1 MPPTVSHTI
10 NSIVMIDSSPSSS
23 GKATSL
29 LELHSSS
36 ALNICHGVERSSPA
50 NSPLKQ
56 RTRMKSDDEVDDD
69 EFANEL
75 ARYCDDEIANENQR
89 QSDALMLSPIHHAVS
104 AFSPINNMSVAASSI
119 NNETNNSLSTSVG
132 DERDD
137 APSLDDDNH
146 DGIDFSFPENEN
158 ETIEIRRSSDGM
170 SDDDNGGD
178 VVDVEEHE
186 ETEEERM
193 QREIE
198 ESVALARQLM
208 GEYHPYE
215 V

>member
-1 MPPTVSHTI
+1 
-10 NSIVMIDSSPSSS
+10 
-23 GKATSL
+23 
-29 LELHSSS
+29 
-36 ALNICHGVERSSPA
+36 
-50 NSPLKQ
+50 
-56 RTRMKSDDEVDDD
+56 
-69 EFANEL
+69 
-75 ARYCDDEIANENQR
+75 
-89 QSDALMLSPIHHAVS
+89 
-104 AFSPINNMSVAASSI
+104 VAASSI
-119 NNETNNSLSTSVG
+119 NETNDSLFLVGVG

-146 DGIDFSFPENEN
+146 DGIDFSFHDNEN

-170 SDDDNGGD
+170 SDDDNSGD

-208 GEYHPYE
+208 GEYHSYE
-215 V
+215 VYMHDNG

>member
-1 MPPTVSHTI
+1 
-10 NSIVMIDSSPSSS
+10 MIDSLPD
-23 GKATSL
+23 KATSL
-29 LELHSSS
+29 LELHNSS
-36 ALNICHGVERSSPA
+36 ALNISHGTENTSPT

-56 RTRMKSDDEVDDD
+56 RTRMVDDD

-75 ARYCDDEIANENQR
+75 ARYCDDEIANEKQR
-89 QSDALMLSPIHHAVS
+89 QCDALTLSPINHAIGNVS
-104 AFSPINNMSVAASSI
+104 TINMSVTASNI
-119 NNETNNSLSTSVG
+119 YETNNSLFLVGVG

-137 APSLDDDNH
+137 APSLDDDKH
-146 DGIDFSFPENEN
+146 DGIDFSFPDNEDD
-158 ETIEIRRSSDGM
+158 ETIDIQRRSDGM
-170 SDDDNGGD
+170 SDDDNSGD
-178 VVDVEEHE
+178 VEVEEHE

-208 GEYHPYE
+208 GEYHIYE

>member
-1 MPPTVSHTI
+1 MSKDSHTGSLPPKNKSEPKMPPTARRDTI
-10 NSIVMIDSSPSSS
+10 NHKKMIDSSPSSG

-36 ALNICHGVERSSPA
+36 ALNICHGVERSSPT

-89 QSDALMLSPIHHAVS
+89 QSNALMLSPINHAVG
-104 AFSPINNMSVAASSI
+104 AFSPINISVAASSM
-119 NNETNNSLSTSVG
+119 NETNNSLSTSVG

-137 APSLDDDNH
+137 APSLDDD
-146 DGIDFSFPENEN
+146 DK
-158 ETIEIRRSSDGM
+158 
-170 SDDDNGGD
+170 
-178 VVDVEEHE
+178 
-186 ETEEERM
+186 
-193 QREIE
+193 
-198 ESVALARQLM
+198 
-208 GEYHPYE
+208 
-215 V
+215 

>member
-1 MPPTVSHTI
+1 
-10 NSIVMIDSSPSSS
+10 
-23 GKATSL
+23 
-29 LELHSSS
+29 
-36 ALNICHGVERSSPA
+36 
-50 NSPLKQ
+50 
-56 RTRMKSDDEVDDD
+56 MKSDDEVDDD

-89 QSDALMLSPIHHAVS
+89 QSNALMLSPINHAVG
-104 AFSPINNMSVAASSI
+104 AFSPINISVAASSM
-119 NNETNNSLSTSVG
+119 NETNNSLSTSVG

-146 DGIDFSFPENEN
+146 DGIDSSFHENEN
-158 ETIEIRRSSDGM
+158 KTIEIRRSSDGM
-170 SDDDNGGD
+170 SDDDNNGD

-208 GEYHPYE
+208 GEYHTYE
-215 V
+215 VYMHDNG